1 MGTAT
6 QLQLATKP
14 SISIQTTTSK
24 DAPSSTPSDEVD
36 MDHAIFL
43 AELCKR
49 GLSDLDTR
57 LPNFNPSHPYTA
69 DEIINLPL
77 DRHRVS
83 DALHDLPRRKSG
95 RHTLAVAIAS
105 LMYPVHEGSLASIIR
120 YETDRVRL
128 RGWAALQRRYD
139 MLQATRRNGHTSF
152 GMTGGAAPG
161 VQAPVWA
168 ARITGQGRWDPV
180 KNPISLNGVQAI
192 PMPVQVSHEADL
204 APFLGH
210 LEKGGTFELDDTN
223 QGFELDEGRGE
234 PYYGVKG
241 AEFRKGV
248 VYEDGRMDLCKMVVG
263 PDHIGKLMD
272 SLRPNTFVRHF
283 LLGNNIIGPV
293 GAREV
298 ANFIEDLPDRIDTWY
313 LAGNCIDGPSFR
325 ILVDA
330 MVQSDAITNV
340 WLKRNPLGSDAS
352 EDIFRLITGAKNL
365 RTLDLDQTELSNR
378 GVADLFT
385 RLVAHEMPEGS
396 KLSLQHI
403 YMNGNGIST
412 EAARAIGAFLA
423 SPHCGLT
430 SIYLSSNPLG
440 DEGVEALAATV
451 PKAPYLTRL
460 FLQSVGVSTKG
471 AIAICKAVTG
481 HTSLESFDLGQAY
494 TTYDLGQA
502 YNFIEDE
509 AVPAICELITTKSRL
524 AYLNFGHCPITP
536 PGLKTISEAVLQSP
550 TLVYYTAYSILPDPT
565 LTPAT
570 FRPAVDTH
578 LADPTTRT
586 KPQIELDKA
595 VRDHQ
600 AANVQARYGKDMSF
614 TRFMEEERR
623 WLVSDRVDVRKID
636 SVYRNRDAGLARR
649 RLMTLV
655 KNWEEGD
662 ETLDRVMNAQAP
674 TCSLRRHGKIV
685 V

>member
-1 MGTAT
+1 MATAT
-6 QLQLATKP
+6 QLQLTVEP
-14 SISIQTTTSK
+14 SVSIQSPTS
-24 DAPSSTPSDEVD
+24 ANVEVN
-36 MDHAIFL
+36 MDQAIFL
-43 AELCKR
+43 AQLCR
-49 GLSDLDTR
+49 QGLGDLDAR
-57 LPNFNPSHPYTA
+57 LPNFNPSHAYTA

-77 DRHRVS
+77 DQHRVS

-95 RHTLAVAIAS
+95 RHTLALAIAS
-105 LMYPVHEGSLASIIR
+105 MMYPVHEGSLTAIIR
-120 YETDRVRL
+120 YEADRVRL

-139 MLQATRRNGHTSF
+139 MLKATRRNGHTTF
-152 GMTGGAAPG
+152 GMSGGAAPG

-168 ARITGQGRWDPV
+168 SRITAQGPWDPV
-180 KNPISLNGVQAI
+180 KNPISLDGVQAI

-210 LEKGGTFELDDTN
+210 LERGGTFELDGTN

-272 SLRPNTFVRHF
+272 SLRSNTFVRHF

-293 GAREV
+293 GAHEV

-313 LAGNCIDGPSFR
+313 LAGNCIDGTSFR
-325 ILVDA
+325 VLVDA

-340 WLKRNPLGSDAS
+340 WLKRNPLGPDAS
-352 EDIFRLITGAKNL
+352 EHIFRLVTGAKNL
-365 RTLDLDQTELSNR
+365 RTLDLDQTELGNR

-396 KLSLQHI
+396 KLSLRHI
-403 YMNGNGIST
+403 YMNGNGISV

-430 SIYLSSNPLG
+430 SIYMSSNPLG
-440 DEGVEALAATV
+440 DEGVEALAAAV

-481 HTSLESFDLGQAY
+481 HPNIESFDLGQAY
-494 TTYDLGQA
+494 TTNDLRQA
-502 YNFIEDE
+502 YNYIEDG
-509 AVPAICELITTKSRL
+509 AIPAICELITTKSPL
-524 AYLNFGHCPITP
+524 AYLNFGHYPITP
-536 PGLKTISEAVLQSP
+536 LGVRTICAAVLQSP
-550 TLVYYTAYSILPDPT
+550 TLVYYAAYSILPD
-565 LTPAT
+565 LTTPPAT
-570 FRPAVDTH
+570 FRPAVDTRLH
-578 LADPTTRT
+578 NPTNRT
-586 KPQIELDKA
+586 KSQIELDQA
-595 VRDHQ
+595 VQNHL
-600 AANVQARYGKDMSF
+600 AANVQERYGKGVSYSY
-614 TRFMEEERR
+614 FMEEQRR

-649 RLMTLV
+649 RLLTLV

-674 TCSLRRHGKIV
+674 TCSLRRHGKKQ
-685 V
+685 

>member
-1 MGTAT
+1 MATAT
-6 QLQLATKP
+6 QLQLAAEP
-14 SISIQTTTSK
+14 SIPIQTTMSK
-24 DAPSSTPSDEVD
+24 DASSSTSTDEVN
-36 MDHAIFL
+36 MDQAIFL
-43 AELCKR
+43 ANLCKQ
-49 GLSDLDTR
+49 GLNDLDIR
-57 LPNFNPSHPYTA
+57 LPTFNPSHPYTA

-105 LMYPVHEGSLASIIR
+105 LMYPVHEGSLTAIIR
-120 YETDRVRL
+120 YEADRVRL

-139 MLQATRRNGHTSF
+139 MLQATRRNGRNSF

-168 ARITGQGRWDPV
+168 ARITGQGPWDPV
-180 KNPISLNGVQAI
+180 KNPISLDGVQAI

-210 LEKGGTFELDDTN
+210 LEKGGTFELDGTD

-313 LAGNCIDGPSFR
+313 LAGNCIDGASLR

-330 MVQSDAITNV
+330 MVQSDAVTNI
-340 WLKRNPLGSDAS
+340 WLKRNPLGANAS

-365 RTLDLDQTELSNR
+365 RTLDLDQTELGNQ

-385 RLVAHEMPEGS
+385 RLAAHEMPEGN
-396 KLSLQHI
+396 KLKLEHI
-403 YMNGNGIST
+403 YLNGNGISV
-412 EAARAIGAFLA
+412 EAARAIGAFLE

-440 DEGVEALAATV
+440 DEGVEALAAAV

-481 HTSLESFDLGQAY
+481 HPSLESFDFGQAY
-494 TTYDLGQA
+494 TTNDLGQA
-502 YNFIEDE
+502 YNYIEDG
-509 AVPAICELITTKSRL
+509 AVPTISELITTKSRL
-524 AYLNFGHCPITP
+524 AYLNLGYCPITP
-536 PGLKTISEAVLQSP
+536 PVLEAISRAVLQSL

-565 LTPAT
+565 RAPAT

-578 LADPTTRT
+578 FADPTNRT
-586 KPQIELDKA
+586 KPQLELEKA
-595 VRDHQ
+595 VRDHLT
-600 AANVQARYGKDMSF
+600 ANVQTRYGEGMSF
-614 TRFMEEERR
+614 NHFMEEERR

-649 RLMTLV
+649 RLLTLV

-674 TCSLRRHGKIV
+674 TCSLRRHGKKE
-685 V
+685 